1 MLREL
6 WFKNRF
12 KRTDT
17 ISAGIRE
24 DLKWFLELNF
34 IPDEIVREAT
44 ASFYDTSDLS
54 VARGLRTDEKLSADE
69 EVTEKS
75 DSLSTEIDEYPLQHY
90 YSSGSA
96 GGYIPDATVGI
107 NESEH
112 EITERAIKE
121 FRSIPEYRQSYELPE
136 VTECNSK
143 RRTFPSLP
151 LLRKEEKKKE
161 GISQPLE
168 IQRQGLEDV
177 ISTLGQTFQQKL
189 FGLIDK
195 KGYTDSQVY
204 RKANL
209 DRKLFSK
216 IRCNEDYK
224 PSKQTALSLAVALE
238 LNLDETTDLLG
249 RAGLALSPSNLTDM
263 IVKYCI
269 THQIY
274 DIYDVNALLYE
285 YDQQLLG
292 C

>member
-1 MLREL
+1 MIREL

-24 DLKWFLELNF
+24 DLKWFLELNY
-34 IPDEIVREAT
+34 IPDETAREST
-44 ASFYDTSDLS
+44 ASLYDASDLS
-54 VARGLRTDEKLSADE
+54 QAMECRTDYELSADE
-69 EVTEKS
+69 EVTDNLGSMPVEF
-75 DSLSTEIDEYPLQHY
+75 DDHPLRRY
-90 YSSGSA
+90 YSSGDTD
-96 GGYIPDATVGI
+96 GYNPDATLGI
-107 NESEH
+107 NESEY
-112 EITERAIKE
+112 EIAGKAVKE
-121 FRSIPEYRQSYELPE
+121 FQSIPDYSQSYEFPE
-136 VTECNSK
+136 AIECNNK
-143 RRTFPSLP
+143 RRVLPSLP
-151 LLRKEEKKKE
+151 QMRREKKE
-161 GISQPLE
+161 GISQPSKL
-168 IQRQGLEDV
+168 QRQGLEAV
-177 ISTLGQTFQQKL
+177 ISSLGQTFQQKL

-216 IRCNEDYK
+216 IRCNEYYK
-224 PSKQTALSLAVALE
+224 PSKLTALSLAVALE

-249 RAGLALSPSNLTDM
+249 RAGLALSPSDLTDM